1 MSDIY
6 ELKAEVRERAGKG
19 AARAVRR
26 QGKVPAVIYGDK
38 KPPLPISLAYKDV
51 FMKLH
56 DGGFLTTLAMI
67 ELDGEKIRVI
77 PKDYQLDPVRDF
89 PMHVDFLRVAKGA
102 KLTLEIPVHFINEEE
117 SPGLTR
123 GGVLNVVRHTIEL
136 EVLADAIPEALTAD
150 LTGLDIGDGVHISDI
165 ELPESAVP
173 TITDRDFT
181 IATIAAPAVL
191 TEAEETGEVE
201 EGEEPELVGEEG
213 EAGEGEDGEEGE
225 DKGGETDGRETRED

>member
-51 FMKLH
+51 FRKLH
-56 DGGFLTTLAMI
+56 GGGFLTTLAMI

-102 KLTLEIPVHFINEEE
+102 RLTLEIPMQFINEED

-123 GGVLNVVRHTIEL
+123 GGVLNVVRHAVEVD
-136 EVLADAIPEALTAD
+136 VLADAIPDTLIAD
-150 LTGLDIGDGVHISDI
+150 LTGLDIGDAVHISNVDM
-165 ELPESAVP
+165 PEGATP

-213 EAGEGEDGEEGE
+213 EAGEAEGGEEE
-225 DKGGETDGRETRED
+225 GGEKEGREARED